1 MAIESKRLKNGKWSH
16 SIRLQH
22 NNLIVKETVRG
33 ITKSQARIV
42 ENELFTKLIKGVYRS
57 LRKTKNPK
65 LKDFAEAYKL
75 GIKGQKSYASAS
87 RIIDQLM
94 KTFGDRR
101 LTELTPSDYL
111 THRGNRI
118 EEVSPSTNNLELRHL
133 RRMFNVAVADEEYT
147 ISRNSL
153 AQIKQLRVDPV
164 DNRELLVWEYR
175 RMLNVAPP
183 YFHDIMFFAC
193 NVGTR
198 LQETLT
204 LTFKQIH
211 MTDFSAEVELLTNKS
226 GKRQL
231 VPLNNAVVELLQ
243 KIAKDQDIDLKQLS
257 VEQKEE
263 AVFLGLHGKPL
274 KGVRKPLAKTF
285 RRAGVEPKDFHT
297 FRHFWTT
304 EMFNAGVNVKTIQK
318 IGRWT
323 DLQTMLRYCHT
334 QKSQENEAVN
344 RLQTHLE
351 TESSQA
357 LPLKKEYK
365 PAQKLPKWQM

>member
-1 MAIESKRLKNGKWSH
+1 
-16 SIRLQH
+16 
-22 NNLIVKETVRG
+22 
-33 ITKSQARIV
+33 
-42 ENELFTKLIKGVYRS
+42 
-57 LRKTKNPK
+57 
-65 LKDFAEAYKL
+65 
-75 GIKGQKSYASAS
+75 
-87 RIIDQLM
+87 
-94 KTFGDRR
+94 
-101 LTELTPSDYL
+101 
-111 THRGNRI
+111 
-118 EEVSPSTNNLELRHL
+118 
-133 RRMFNVAVADEEYT
+133 
-147 ISRNSL
+147 
-153 AQIKQLRVDPV
+153 
-164 DNRELLVWEYR
+164 
-175 RMLNVAPP
+175 
-183 YFHDIMFFAC
+183 
-193 NVGTR
+193 
-198 LQETLT
+198 
-204 LTFKQIH
+204 
-211 MTDFSAEVELLTNKS
+211 
-226 GKRQL
+226 
-231 VPLNNAVVELLQ
+231 Q
-243 KIAKDQDIDLKQLS
+243 KIAKDRNIDLKQLS

-365 PAQKLPKWQM
+365 PAQKLPKWQI